1 MQLATTDLNSIMLFA
16 YQFTSENNYG
26 ALTTTSLP
34 LRISKFCNDILLIE
48 EASLDTYS
56 TKQLVY
62 ILYQFAF
69 DISTYPADS
78 ENLNAA
84 YSLLEALSHL
94 LTGS

>member
-1 MQLATTDLNSIMLFA
+1 LTVYAECWDERGRSKVETKQITLLNSKIVVTKSEENMQLATTDLNSIMLFA

-56 TKQLVY
+56 TK
-62 ILYQFAF
+62 
-69 DISTYPADS
+69 
-78 ENLNAA
+78 
-84 YSLLEALSHL
+84 
-94 LTGS
+94 